1 MGALL
6 AFPLLLVAL
15 GVYNIIAFTAP
26 ASLGVTAVELAMLS
40 GAVLELSWGDAVILS
55 GLMLLAVEVAKAI
68 RAGTGAIVRHVV
80 SLLVFLA
87 ALAEM
92 LLLEQAATATF
103 FTLLAICLIDVIAG
117 LAVAFRPGPQGLSMR
132 AGS

>member
-1 MGALL
+1 
-6 AFPLLLVAL
+6 
-15 GVYNIIAFTAP
+15 
-26 ASLGVTAVELAMLS
+26 
-40 GAVLELSWGDAVILS
+40 
-55 GLMLLAVEVAKAI
+55 MLLAVEVAKAI

-117 LAVAFRPGPQGLSMR
+117 LAIEFRPGPQGLSMR
-132 AGS
+132 DGS

>member
-132 AGS
+132 DGS